1 MMRLHPRVPLACV
14 LVILMTSCASVDEPR
29 GPAEP
34 GDAGMVVST
43 HRDGDD
49 LLSAGLG
56 LDGLR
61 AAMPPAFADPAA
73 PAPAELRRRA
83 IWTNWR
89 GIADLT
95 PGGGFGE
102 VYGRMPAVPGRE
114 YHALARLLGA
124 SQPHRVMVQV
134 PDGFDAQAR
143 CLVVTASSGSRGI
156 YGAIALAGGWGLPRG
171 CAVAYTDK
179 GAGSGWFDAAGG
191 QGSRLDGTPGGAADA
206 LEFAPADAGEA
217 ALRVLIK
224 HAHSGDN
231 PEADWGRHVRQ
242 AAEFGLRALNLSPVQ
257 GKPYTFDNTRVIA
270 LGVSNG
276 GGSVLRAAEI
286 EGGWL
291 DGVVAISPNIL
302 PGQGGRPL
310 YDYATEAALYLPCA
324 LTDAA
329 FDQEPNARSGGSA
342 PAVWRARCAGLREAG
357 LLSAANPAAQAAE
370 ALALLRRNGW
380 TEGALRAAAVST
392 VLDLWRA
399 IAVGY
404 SAAYLRRGAEAMPC
418 GYRYAMLDA
427 EGRPRSPTAAERAA
441 WWSDTAGIPPA
452 GGVGIVDGMASGI
465 DPAFAGLRCLRELW
479 AASDAPDGPA
489 LHAGVE
495 AARAA
500 LPPPDLPMIVIHG
513 AEDGLVP
520 ERFSGGA
527 YVDGLRGSA
536 RAPVYWQVSPAQH
549 FDAFLALP
557 PLAARYLPL
566 LPYGYRAMDAL
577 WAHLTEGTALP
588 ASAEI
593 RGRPRGVTA
602 AGLEALTAGHLG
614 LP

>member
-1 MMRLHPRVPLACV
+1 
-14 LVILMTSCASVDEPR
+14 MTSCTRVEKPE
-29 GPAEP
+29 GPVESA
-34 GDAGMVVST
+34 DAGLVASA

-56 LDGLR
+56 LAGLR
-61 AAMPPAFADPAA
+61 AAIPPPFADPAA
-73 PAPAELRRRA
+73 PTPAELRRRA

-102 VYGRMPAVPGRE
+102 FYGRMPAVPGRE
-114 YHALARLLGA
+114 YHALLRLPGA
-124 SQPHRVMVQV
+124 SQPHRAMVQV
-134 PDGFDAQAR
+134 PDEFDVGAR

-171 CAVAYTDK
+171 CAVVYTDK
-179 GAGSGWFDAAGG
+179 GAGTGWFDTASG
-191 QGSRLDGTPGGAADA
+191 QGSGLDGTLGGAADG
-206 LEFAPADAGEA
+206 LEFTPAGTGAESSP
-217 ALRVLIK
+217 RVLIK

-231 PEADWGRHVRQ
+231 PEVDWGRHVRQ
-242 AAEFGLRALNLSPVQ
+242 AAEFGLRVLNESQAQ
-257 GKPYTFDNTRVIA
+257 GKPYTFENTRVIA

-276 GGSVLRAAEI
+276 GGAVLRAAEI
-286 EGGWL
+286 EGDWL

-329 FDQEPNARSGGSA
+329 FDREPNARSGGSV

-357 LLSAANPAAQAAE
+357 LLNAASPAAQAAE

-380 TEGALRAAAVST
+380 TEGALHAAAVST

-399 IAVGY
+399 VAVGY
-404 SAAYLRRGAEAMPC
+404 SAAYLRRGAESMPC

-427 EGRPRSPTAAERAA
+427 EGRPRAAATTERAA

-452 GGVGIVDGMASGI
+452 GGVGIVDGMAYGL
-465 DPAFAGLRCLRELW
+465 DPALAGLRCLRELW
-479 AASDAPDGPA
+479 SAGDAPDGPA

-495 AARAA
+495 ATRAS

-513 AEDGLVP
+513 AEDGLVL

-527 YVDGLRGSA
+527 YVDWLRGSA
-536 RAPVYWQVSPAQH
+536 RAPVYWRVSPAQH

-577 WAHLTEGTALP
+577 WAHLAEGTALP

-593 RGRPRGVTA
+593 RGRPRQSLA
-602 AGLEALTAGHLG
+602 SGLEPLTVEHLDW
-614 LP
+614 